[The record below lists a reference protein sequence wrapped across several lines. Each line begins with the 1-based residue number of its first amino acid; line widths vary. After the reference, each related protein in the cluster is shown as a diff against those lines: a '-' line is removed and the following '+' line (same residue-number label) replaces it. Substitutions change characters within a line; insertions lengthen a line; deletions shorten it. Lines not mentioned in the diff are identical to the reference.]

1 MPAWLLPAAIGGAQM
16 LSTLLTNSANK
27 KRQEEMNAYN
37 SPAAQLQRYKTAGI
51 NPAYGAGMS
60 SGNQTSYAQAQAV
73 DVGGA
78 VEAGGRAT
86 AWKQQYQNLKNT
98 KLEEARLNESVRAQ
112 QIANTLAE
120 KTLDSKIQVSNLQP
134 DIYQFNRVNALE
146 TAAIKTLDSKMKKEL
161 FDKGYNPL
169 IQDYHKGSAD
179 IALKEAQKALLK
191 QQYGYKTLDNPL
203 QYQLNQQRYEQL
215 KVTNPL
221 DALIKRLQAE
231 GVSSSDPL
239 MIRLMAMSYL
249 NGNPMYKHPLLPA
262 AGAAALGG
270 VLTKM
275 IPKF

>member
-1 MPAWLLPAAIGGAQM
+1 MPAWLLPAAVGGAQVF
-16 LSTLLTNSANK
+16 STLLNNRANK

-37 SPAAQLQRYKTAGI
+37 APAAQLQRYKEAGM
-51 NPAYGAGMS
+51 NPAYGAGLS

-78 VEAGGRAT
+78 VEAGSRAT

-98 KLEEARLNESVRAQ
+98 KIEESRLYEQVRAQ
-112 QIANTLAE
+112 KIANDLAE
-120 KTLDSKIQVSNLQP
+120 RTLESRVTNVNNLPSLFPYQLVSAQENANILALTSKFKQ
-134 DIYQFNRVNALE
+134 
-146 TAAIKTLDSKMKKEL
+146 EL
-161 FDKGYNPL
+161 KDKGFNPL
-169 IQDYHKGSAD
+169 LQDYENTSAG
-179 IALKEAQKALLK
+179 ISLKKAQEALMK
-191 QQYGYKTLDNPL
+191 QQYGYKSKDNPL

-221 DALIKRLQAE
+221 DALIKRLEAE
-231 GVSSSDPL
+231 GVRSSDPL

-249 NGNPMYKHPLLPA
+249 NGNPMYKHRLFPA

>member
-1 MPAWLLPAAIGGAQM
+1 MPAWLLPAAIAGGQM
-16 LSTLLTNSANK
+16 FSTLLTNRANK
-27 KRQEEMNAYN
+27 NRQEEMNAYN
-37 SPAAQLQRYKTAGI
+37 SPASQLQRYKEAGM

-60 SGNQTSYAQAQAV
+60 SGNQTSYAQAQAI

-78 VEAGGRAT
+78 VEAGSRAT

-98 KLEEARLNESVRAQ
+98 KIEESRLNEQVRAQ
-112 QIANTLAE
+112 KIANDLAEQTLA
-120 KTLDSKIQVSNLQP
+120 SKIQVANLQP

-146 TAAIKTLDSKMKKEL
+146 TAAIKSLDSKMKKQL

-169 IQDYHKGSAD
+169 IQDYQKGSAD
-179 IALKEAQKALLK
+179 ISLKAAQYALMK
-191 QQYGYKTLDNPL
+191 QQYGYKSLDNPL

-215 KVTNPL
+215 KITNPL

-270 VLTKM
+270 VITKM